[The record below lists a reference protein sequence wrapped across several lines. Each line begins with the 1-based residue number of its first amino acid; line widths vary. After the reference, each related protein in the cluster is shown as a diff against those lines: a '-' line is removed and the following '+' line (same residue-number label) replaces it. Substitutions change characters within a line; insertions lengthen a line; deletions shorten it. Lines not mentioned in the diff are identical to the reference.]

1 MARSLPRIAALTLCA
16 AAIGSLTAAFGF
28 AADTKITGA
37 AIAIVDFNYVDTS
50 GEVRDQRAEHEV
62 RMSVFMNALK
72 DDLAAR
78 GKLHVVVPACGPGS
92 CSRSSG
98 NELLKAAQAAGADF
112 LLVGGIHKVS
122 TLVQWAKVEVID
134 LRSGQIV
141 LDKLFTFRGDTDQAW
156 RHAEEFISRELT
168 TLAPS
173 NEVDGK

>member
-28 AADTKITGA
+28 AADTKIAGA
-37 AIAIVDFNYVDTS
+37 AIAVS
-50 GEVRDQRAEHEV
+50 GEVRDQRAEHEM
-62 RMSVFMNALK
+62 RMSVFMSALK

-78 GKLHVVVPACGPGS
+78 GKFHVVDPACGSGS

-122 TLVQWAKVEVID
+122 PLVQWAKVEVID

>member
-78 GKLHVVVPACGPGS
+78 GKFHVVVPACGPGS